1 MVSHS
6 LQQKRCAI
14 GRGAKACCLAKNFI
28 LPLIWTLLLPY
39 RGILHVT
46 FVKKVLSKKYT
57 FVVLIGTVWG
67 SVHLPC
73 LGDVS
78 QDDLWS
84 MLKEMEDVVINLRR
98 RRHTS
103 RIVIGSDL
111 NVSLVPSLE
120 GLIGSRIHP
129 NANGASSRWREAV
142 TEWMHSLRLR
152 ALCTFDHCL
161 TLTHVEWD
169 HGSCWTHR
177 NSNKGGLFQLDY
189 MLVSEHVG
197 LYGAW

>member
-6 LQQKRCAI
+6 LQQ
-14 GRGAKACCLAKNFI
+14 RGAAEAGDMKFAVEQRMGVMLLQEAGCQGVLSGYELYTDIDLDTAVAIPRDFACDV
-28 LPLIWTLLLPY
+28 
-39 RGILHVT
+39 RE
-46 FVKKVLSKKYT
+46 KVLSKKYT

-103 RIVIGSDL
+103 RIVIG
-111 NVSLVPSLE
+111 VPSLE

-142 TEWMHSLRLR
+142 TEWMHSPSFACSVYL
-152 ALCTFDHCL
+152 
-161 TLTHVEWD
+161 
-169 HGSCWTHR
+169 
-177 NSNKGGLFQLDY
+177 
-189 MLVSEHVG
+189 
-197 LYGAW
+197 